1 MTVELIAKLSDPI
14 VSVGQGAQ
22 RQLELTIT
30 AQRQQQQRPPLNLC
44 LILDHSGSMA
54 GVPLATVKRA
64 AQSLVDRLLPTDRL
78 SVVAFDHKAQVL
90 VPNQWVEDKAVIK
103 AQIEE
108 LEPSGGTAIDAGM
121 KLGLAELAKGKQ
133 GTISQAFLLTDG
145 ENEHG
150 DNQRCLDLAK
160 LAAEYNI
167 TFNTLGFGVYWN
179 QDVLEQIADAGGGRL
194 MFIEYAEQAIA
205 CFQSLFSHISS
216 VNYTNAHVLLT
227 LGEAAQLGNFKPVNQ
242 VAPDT
247 IELIYESPHPHEYVI
262 RVGDVSATVK
272 RTLLI
277 TLSIQPLPSGS
288 HLIGFVQVRY
298 DDPVQ
303 QSKGL
308 FSERIPLTL
317 TAEPEHLP
325 QVDPEVQQSILTL
338 EKYRKTKLA
347 ETKLQAG
354 DTAGAATF
362 LQSAAKTALQLGDTE
377 AAKILEASA
386 QELQQQSTLSES
398 ALKRTRIASKTVLSS
413 PPSPSN

>member
-30 AQRQQQQRPPLNLC
+30 AQRQQQRAPLNLC

-78 SVVAFDHKAQVL
+78 SVVVFDHKAQVL
-90 VPNQWVEDKAVIK
+90 VPNQWVEDKAIIK
-103 AQIEE
+103 AQIDD

-167 TFNTLGFGVYWN
+167 TFNTLGFGVHWN
-179 QDVLEQIADAGGGRL
+179 QDILEQIADAGGGRL

-227 LGEAAQLGNFKPVNQ
+227 LSEAVQLGNFKPVNQ

-247 IELIYESPHPHEYVI
+247 IELTYETPNPHEYVI

-413 PPSPSN
+413 PPSN

>member
-30 AQRQQQQRPPLNLC
+30 AQRQQQRAPLNLC

-54 GVPLATVKRA
+54 GVPLAMVKRA

-78 SVVAFDHKAQVL
+78 SVVVFDHKAQVL
-90 VPNQWVEDKAVIK
+90 VPNQWVKDKAIIK
-103 AQIEE
+103 AQIDN

-167 TFNTLGFGVYWN
+167 TFNTLGFGVHWN
-179 QDVLEQIADAGGGRL
+179 QDILEQIADAGGGRL

-227 LGEAAQLGNFKPVNQ
+227 LSEAVQLGNFKPVNQ

-247 IELIYESPHPHEYVI
+247 IELTYETPNPHEYVI

-288 HLIGFVQVRY
+288 HLIGFVQIRY

>member
-14 VSVGQGAQ
+14 VSAGQGAQ
-22 RQLELTIT
+22 RQLELTLT
-30 AQRQQQQRPPLNLC
+30 AQRQQQQRAPLNLC

-54 GVPLATVKRA
+54 GVPLVTVKRA
-64 AQSLVDRLLPTDRL
+64 AQSLVDRLLPSDRL
-78 SVVAFDHKAQVL
+78 SVVVFDHKAQVL
-90 VPNQWVEDKAVIK
+90 VPNQWVEDKAAIK
-103 AQIEE
+103 AQIDE

-150 DNQRCLDLAK
+150 DNQRCLELAK

-167 TFNTLGFGVYWN
+167 TFNTLGFGVHWN

-216 VNYTNAHVLLT
+216 VDYTNAHVLLT
-227 LGEAAQLGNFKPVNQ
+227 LSEAAQLGNFKPVNQ

-247 IELIYESPHPHEYVI
+247 IELTYESPNPHEYVI

-277 TLSIQPLPSGS
+277 TLSTQPLPAGS

-303 QSKGL
+303 QATGL

-317 TAEPEHLP
+317 TAEPEHIP
-325 QVDPEVQQSILTL
+325 QLDPEVQQSILTL

-377 AAKILEASA
+377 AAKVLEASA

-398 ALKRTRIASKTVLSS
+398 ALKRTRIASKTVLSN
-413 PPSPSN
+413 PPSN

>member
-30 AQRQQQQRPPLNLC
+30 AQRQQQRAPLNLC

-54 GVPLATVKRA
+54 GVPLAMVKRA

-78 SVVAFDHKAQVL
+78 SVVVFDHKAQVL
-90 VPNQWVEDKAVIK
+90 VPNQWVKDKAIIK
-103 AQIEE
+103 AQIDN

-167 TFNTLGFGVYWN
+167 TFNTLGFGVHWN
-179 QDVLEQIADAGGGRL
+179 QDILEQIADAGGGRL

-227 LGEAAQLGNFKPVNQ
+227 LSEAVQLGNFKPVNQ

-247 IELIYESPHPHEYVI
+247 IELTYETPNPHEYVI

-413 PPSPSN
+413 PPSN

>member
-30 AQRQQQQRPPLNLC
+30 AQRQQQRAPLNLC

-54 GVPLATVKRA
+54 GVPLAMVKRA

-78 SVVAFDHKAQVL
+78 SVVVFDHKAQVL
-90 VPNQWVEDKAVIK
+90 VPNQWVEDKAIIK
-103 AQIEE
+103 AQIDD

-167 TFNTLGFGVYWN
+167 TFNTLGFGVHWN
-179 QDVLEQIADAGGGRL
+179 QDILEQIADAGGGRL

-227 LGEAAQLGNFKPVNQ
+227 LSEAVQLGNFKPVNQ

-247 IELIYESPHPHEYVI
+247 IELTYETPNPHEYVI

-413 PPSPSN
+413 PPSN

>member
-14 VSVGQGAQ
+14 VSAGQGAQ
-22 RQLELTIT
+22 RQLELTLA
-30 AQRQQQQRPPLNLC
+30 AQRQQQQRAPLNLC

-54 GVPLATVKRA
+54 GQPLATVKRA
-64 AQSLVDRLLPTDRL
+64 AQSLVDRLQPSDRL
-78 SVVAFDHKAQVL
+78 SVIAFDHNAQVL
-90 VPNQWVEDKAVIK
+90 VPNQFVQDKATIK
-103 AQIEE
+103 AQIAT
-108 LEPSGGTAIDAGM
+108 LEASGGTAIDLGM
-121 KLGLAELAKGKQ
+121 KLALTELAKAKQ

-150 DNQRCLDLAK
+150 DNQRCLELAR

-167 TFNTLGFGVYWN
+167 TFNTLGFGVHWN

-194 MFIEYAEQAIA
+194 VFIEYAEQAIA
-205 CFQSLFSHISS
+205 CFQALFSHISS
-216 VNYTNAHVLLT
+216 VDYTNAHVLLT
-227 LGEAAQLGNFKPVNQ
+227 LSEAAQLGSFKPVNQ

-247 IELIYESPHPHEYVI
+247 IELTYETPNPHEYVI

-277 TLSIQPLPSGS
+277 TLSTQPLPPGS

-303 QSKGL
+303 QSAGL

-317 TAEPEHLP
+317 TAEPNHTP

-347 ETKLQAG
+347 ETKLQSG

-386 QELQQQSTLSES
+386 QEIQQQSTLSES
-398 ALKRTRIASKTVLSS
+398 ALKRTRIASKTVLSN
-413 PPSPSN
+413 PPSN